1 MTPEHFCQ
9 WWMNAKRRNPFF
21 FLFFFNR
28 KIIYYLFVCLDF
40 NRTNSKF
47 DEGLLGYSGSGKPF
61 VIQTLF
67 LCFGSLDHFFSS
79 RFFGVL
85 SHFSNVFIKYFLGI
99 PIRTGGGLFPLYIHY
114 SIVAFTG
121 FDYIII
127 FSLFGN
133 LTKRKYVIQ
142 LLG

>member
-1 MTPEHFCQ
+1 MQ
-9 WWMNAKRRNPFF
+9 KQKKSVLFF
-21 FLFFFNR
+21 FVFNR

-47 DEGLLGYSGSGKPF
+47 DEGLLRYSGSAKPF

-67 LCFGSLDHFFSS
+67 LCFGSLDHFFFLS

-85 SHFSNVFIKYFLGI
+85 SHFSSNIFLE
-99 PIRTGGGLFPLYIHY
+99 FPLNWRRIISTLY
-114 SIVAFTG
+114 SLLDRCVHRFRLLLFFFI
-121 FDYIII
+121 
-127 FSLFGN
+127 LFGN

-142 LLG
+142 LLDSQC